1 MPSGELEFR
10 FHFEGVQVRYHFEGG
25 EGAVQVESHGQ
36 VEIENQTLMS
46 MEEKRGETQATK

>member
-10 FHFEGVQVRYHFEGG
+10 FHFEGVQVRFHFEGG